1 MKTVVVYYSRY
12 GNSRVAAKLIA
23 RQLGA
28 PVHNIEVK
36 RQKGVFVSTFSAIFS
51 RRPKIKSMH
60 LYPEDWELM
69 VLVAPI
75 WIGKPATPVK
85 TFLADTR
92 VGDKHVAAFFSYTT
106 TQPSEAAKWLERVL
120 EHFGARLVAVGGY
133 DTSQK
138 NHTVLR
144 QRVWE
149 FLSQLPPGAIAETKP
164 KMTPKDKKSTAKK
177 TSTRTPKKP

>member
-36 RQKGVFVSTFSAIFS
+36 RQKGVFESTFSALFS
-51 RRPKIKSMH
+51 RRPKIKSM
-60 LYPEDWELM
+60 LLNPQDWDMM

-75 WIGKPATPVK
+75 WVGKPATPVK
-85 TFLADTR
+85 TFLADTK
-92 VGDKHVAAFFSYTT
+92 VGDKRIAAFFSYTT
-106 TQPSEAAKWLERVL
+106 TIPADAAEWLKRVL
-120 EHFGARLVAVGGY
+120 AHFGAHLIAVGGY
-133 DTSQK
+133 DTSVK
-138 NHTVLR
+138 NHTVLK

-149 FLSQLPPGAIAETKP
+149 FLAQLPSEAIPAP
-164 KMTPKDKKSTAKK
+164 SVRPAQKKREIKKK
-177 TSTRTPKKP
+177 TTRKGKK

>member
-36 RQKGVFVSTFSAIFS
+36 RQKGVFESTFSALFS
-51 RRPKIKSMH
+51 RRPKIKSM
-60 LYPEDWELM
+60 LLNSQDWDIM

-75 WIGKPATPVK
+75 WMGKPATPVK

-92 VGDKHVAAFFSYTT
+92 VGDKRIAVFFSYTKT
-106 TQPSEAAKWLERVL
+106 DPHEAAIWLRRVL
-120 EHFGARLVAVGGY
+120 DHFGAHLIAVGGY
-133 DTSQK
+133 DTSVK
-138 NHTVLR
+138 NHTVLK
-144 QRVWE
+144 QKVWE
-149 FLSQLPPGAIAETKP
+149 FLSQLPPAAITESKP
-164 KMTPKDKKSTAKK
+164 AKPQKAKQQAPAKKAAKKS
-177 TSTRTPKKP
+177 PKK